1 MPVSIKE
8 VAKSTGFSVQTVS
21 RVLNNRHEGYRKATC
36 DHIARVAEE
45 MGYRPNSLARAMV
58 LGKFGAVGLL
68 LSTNSGRSYLPQLL
82 LTGIHDALAQE
93 NLHLTVGRLPD
104 EKLTDTDY
112 VPKMFREW
120 SSDGVLI
127 NYNDHIPEKME
138 ELIQKSKIPS
148 VWINT
153 KRASDCVHPDDF
165 GGGKLAVEYLHS
177 LGHTRI
183 AYMHMRWGQD
193 LKDAH
198 YSVVDRLGGYLAG
211 MREAGLKSMVVEKG
225 YMIPGPERVAVFQEW
240 LRMENPPTAVITYTN
255 PEVVTLAALQMGVWN
270 FQSSVAGLGGCP
282 YAKGA
287 TGNVATE
294 DVVYMLHGMGIATG
308 IDLDKLVDAGAFISD
323 FLDRKPNSNVAK
335 AILNKRAG

>member
-104 EKLTDTDY
+104 EKLTDSDY

-120 SSDGVLI
+120 SCDGVLI

-255 PEVVTLAALQMGVWN
+255 PEVVTLAALQMGI
-270 FQSSVAGLGGCP
+270 P
-282 YAKGA
+282 
-287 TGNVATE
+287 
-294 DVVYMLHGMGIATG
+294 
-308 IDLDKLVDAGAFISD
+308 LDKAPLVLSFSELPMMFGGLPAHTL
-323 FLDRKPNSNVAK
+323 FLKQNEMGHTAVRMLMEKMKNPEVPLPPQ
-335 AILNKRAG
+335 AIPYCIYRGYDQVRP